1 MSLDTSTLYLVATM
15 VAAMLGA
22 MLLFFGKQENIP
34 ALKWWGTAYLLGAAS
49 VALWTLAS
57 DALGEMLSLALN
69 AVGFVACGMVWN
81 ASRVFHGRKP
91 NLPGLVLGAIAWI
104 AAVMTLAPEASAM
117 RMTIGAGIV
126 AIYAALTAT
135 ELWSERRRT
144 LQKRWPAIVVP
155 VLHGFVLMLP
165 ILLGDLLHPHDDK
178 FSGSI
183 WVTVFSIELV
193 LYAVGTV
200 FVIFMLVSE
209 RAVTA
214 HKTAAS
220 MDPLTGMFNRRG
232 FAEASSRVIEREAN
246 AGRPVTVLIFD
257 IDHFKSIN
265 DRFGH
270 PAGDEILKLF
280 ATVVVNTLRISDLSG
295 RIGGEEF
302 AALLPCSL
310 EEGVIAAERVRE
322 AFANSGIVVEDG
334 PVDTTV
340 SIGVAG
346 GPAGTELEVLLAA
359 ADTALYQAK
368 RSGRNRVEAAEEL
381 PLSLEN
387 WRRKTAGIARQPQS
401 RPVVAEPGLRMVRGA
416 VTSRLPFASISSWLM
431 NTIRNQNAH
440 AALMSLEAAAASARG
455 GFACMFSTS
464 DEYETALITERR
476 AQGRYDRP
484 RSRWPVVMFVGCTL
498 MVAGT
503 VLLLN

>member
-1 MSLDTSTLYLVATM
+1 MLTTLQHNFARWPMSLDTSTLYLVATM
-15 VAAMLGA
+15 VAAMLGT
-22 MLLFFGKQENIP
+22 MLLFFGRQESIP

-49 VALWTLAS
+49 VALWTLAGNT
-57 DALGEMLSLALN
+57 LGPTLSLALN

-91 NLPGLVLGAIAWI
+91 NLPGLVLGALAWI
-104 AAVMTLAPEASAM
+104 AAVTSLAPEASAM

-135 ELWSERRRT
+135 ELWFERRRT

-155 VLHGFVLMLP
+155 ALHGFVLMLP
-165 ILLGDLLHPHDDK
+165 ILLGDLLRPHDEML
-178 FSGSI
+178 SGSI
-183 WVTVFSIELV
+183 WVTVFSVELV

-209 RAVTA
+209 RTVTV
-214 HKTAAS
+214 HRTAAS
-220 MDPLTGMFNRRG
+220 MDPLTGLFNRRG
-232 FAEASSRVIEREAN
+232 FTEATARVIEREAS

-322 AFANSGIVVEDG
+322 AFADSGIVVDEG

-368 RSGRNRVEAAEEL
+368 RTGRNRVEAAEEL
-381 PLSLEN
+381 PLSLER
-387 WRRKTAGIARQPQS
+387 WRRKTA
-401 RPVVAEPGLRMVRGA
+401 
-416 VTSRLPFASISSWLM
+416 
-431 NTIRNQNAH
+431 
-440 AALMSLEAAAASARG
+440 ASAR
-455 GFACMFSTS
+455 
-464 DEYETALITERR
+464 
-476 AQGRYDRP
+476 QRP
-484 RSRWPVVMFVGCTL
+484 QRSGVVSP
-498 MVAGT
+498 A
-503 VLLLN
+503 

>member
-1 MSLDTSTLYLVATM
+1 MSLDTSTLYFIATM
-15 VAAMLGA
+15 IAAMLGV
-22 MLLFFGKQENIP
+22 MLLVFGRNEKIP
-34 ALKWWGTAYLLGAAS
+34 ALKWWGSAYLLGAAS

-57 DALGEMLSLALN
+57 HALGGVLSLALN

-91 NLPGLVLGAIAWI
+91 IWPGLILGAMAWI
-104 AAVMTLAPEASAM
+104 AAVMTLSPAASVM

-126 AIYAALTAT
+126 AVYAALTAT
-135 ELWSERRRT
+135 ELWTERRRSM
-144 LQKRWPAIVVP
+144 QRGWPAMLVP
-155 VLHGFVLMLP
+155 VMHGFVLMLP
-165 ILLGDLLHPHDDK
+165 ILLGNLLQPHDEK
-178 FSGSI
+178 FASSI
-183 WVTVFSIELV
+183 WVTGFSVELV

-209 RAVTA
+209 RAVSA
-214 HKTAAS
+214 HRNAAS

-232 FAEASSRVIEREAN
+232 FSEISSRLIEREAK
-246 AGRPVTVLIFD
+246 AGRPVTALIFD

-270 PAGDEILKLF
+270 PAGDEVLKLF

-310 EEGVIAAERVRE
+310 EEGVLAAERVRE

-359 ADTALYQAK
+359 SDTALYQAK

-387 WRRKTAGIARQPQS
+387 WRRKTAGLSSPARSQP
-401 RPVVAEPGLRMVRGA
+401 VAA
-416 VTSRLPFASISSWLM
+416 
-431 NTIRNQNAH
+431 
-440 AALMSLEAAAASARG
+440 
-455 GFACMFSTS
+455 
-464 DEYETALITERR
+464 
-476 AQGRYDRP
+476 
-484 RSRWPVVMFVGCTL
+484 
-498 MVAGT
+498 
-503 VLLLN
+503 

>member
-1 MSLDTSTLYLVATM
+1 MLLDISTLYLVATM

-22 MLLFFGKQENIP
+22 MLLFFGRQESIP
-34 ALKWWGTAYLLGAAS
+34 ALQWWGTAYLLGALS
-49 VALWTLAS
+49 VALWTLAGA
-57 DALGEMLSLALN
+57 ALGGMILLALH

-104 AAVMTLAPEASAM
+104 AAVMTLAPEASMM
-117 RMTIGAGIV
+117 RMTIGSGIV
-126 AIYAALTAT
+126 AVYAALTAS
-135 ELWSERRRT
+135 ELWTERRRT
-144 LQKRWPAIVVP
+144 LQKRWSAIVVP
-155 VLHGFVLMLP
+155 VLHGLVLMLP
-165 ILLGDLLHPHDDK
+165 ILLGDFLHPKDGA
-178 FSGSI
+178 FASSI
-183 WVTVFSIELV
+183 WVTVFSVELV

-200 FVIFMLVSE
+200 FVIFMLVSD

-232 FAEASSRVIEREAN
+232 FAEATSRVIEREAQ
-246 AGRPVTVLIFD
+246 AGRPVTVMIFD

-280 ATVVVNTLRISDLSG
+280 ATVVINSLRISDLSG
-295 RIGGEEF
+295 RVGGEEF

-310 EEGVIAAERVRE
+310 EEGVIVAERVRE
-322 AFANSGIVVEDG
+322 AFADSGIAVDEG

-368 RSGRNRVEAAEEL
+368 RGGRNRVEVAEEL
-381 PLSLEN
+381 PLSLEQ
-387 WRRKTAGIARQPQS
+387 WRRKTAGLSAPQQ
-401 RPVVAEPGLRMVRGA
+401 VGVA
-416 VTSRLPFASISSWLM
+416 
-431 NTIRNQNAH
+431 
-440 AALMSLEAAAASARG
+440 SLA
-455 GFACMFSTS
+455 
-464 DEYETALITERR
+464 
-476 AQGRYDRP
+476 
-484 RSRWPVVMFVGCTL
+484 
-498 MVAGT
+498 
-503 VLLLN
+503 

>member
-1 MSLDTSTLYLVATM
+1 MLLDTSTLYLVATM

-22 MLLFFGKQENIP
+22 MLLFFGRQENIP
-34 ALKWWGTAYLLGAAS
+34 ALQWWGTAYLLGAAS
-49 VALWTLAS
+49 VALWTLAA
-57 DALGEMLSLALN
+57 DTLGPLLSLALN
-69 AVGFVACGMVWN
+69 AVGFIACGMVWN

-91 NLPGLVLGAIAWI
+91 NLPGLVFGAIAWI
-104 AAVMTLAPEASAM
+104 AAAKLLPADAAAL
-117 RMTIGAGIV
+117 RLTIGAGIV
-126 AIYAALTAT
+126 AAYAALTAT
-135 ELWSERRRT
+135 ELWTERRRT
-144 LQKRWPAIVVP
+144 MQSRWPAIAVP

-165 ILLGDLLHPHDDK
+165 IVLGSLLHPRGET
-178 FSGSI
+178 FSNSI
-183 WVTVFSIELV
+183 WVTVFAIELV

-209 RAVTA
+209 RTVTA
-214 HKTAAS
+214 HKNAAS

-232 FAEASSRVIEREAN
+232 FAEATSRVIEREAN
-246 AGRPVTVLIFD
+246 GGRPVTVMIFD

-280 ATVVVNTLRISDLSG
+280 AAVVVNSLRISDLSG

-310 EEGVIAAERVRE
+310 EEAVIVAERVRE
-322 AFANSGIVVEDG
+322 AFEGSGIVDDTG
-334 PVDTTV
+334 PVATTV

-387 WRRKTAGIARQPQS
+387 WRRKTAGVARP
-401 RPVVAEPGLRMVRGA
+401 PL
-416 VTSRLPFASISSWLM
+416 
-431 NTIRNQNAH
+431 
-440 AALMSLEAAAASARG
+440 AAAP
-455 GFACMFSTS
+455 
-464 DEYETALITERR
+464 
-476 AQGRYDRP
+476 RP
-484 RSRWPVVMFVGCTL
+484 
-498 MVAGT
+498 A
-503 VLLLN
+503 

>member
-1 MSLDTSTLYLVATM
+1 MCIKLGLGGTSMLLDISTLYLVATM
-15 VAAMLGA
+15 MAAMLGG
-22 MLLFFGKQENIP
+22 MLLFFGKQESIP

-49 VALWTLAS
+49 VALWTLAG
-57 DALGEMLSLALN
+57 DALGRLPLLAVN
-69 AVGFVACGMVWN
+69 AAGFVACGMVWN

-91 NLPGLVLGAIAWI
+91 NLPGLVLGAMAWV
-104 AAVMTLAPEASAM
+104 ATAVTLAPEAAEL

-126 AIYAALTAT
+126 AVYAALTAS
-135 ELWSERRRT
+135 ELWTERRRT
-144 LQKRWPAIVVP
+144 LQRRWPAIVVP
-155 VLHGFVLMLP
+155 VLHGLVLMLP
-165 ILLGDLLHPHDDK
+165 ILLGDFLRPQDAA
-178 FSGSI
+178 FNGSI
-183 WVTVFSIELV
+183 WLKVFSVELV

-209 RAVTA
+209 RAVTV

-232 FAEASSRVIEREAN
+232 FSEASARVIEREAN

-280 ATVVVNTLRISDLSG
+280 SAIVINTLRITDLSG

-310 EEGVIAAERVRE
+310 EEGVLAAERVRE
-322 AFANSGIVVEDG
+322 TFAASGIAVDEG

-346 GPAGTELEVLLAA
+346 GPAGTELEVLLAS

-368 RSGRNRVEAAEEL
+368 RGGRNRVEAAEEL
-381 PLSLEN
+381 PLSLEK
-387 WRRKTAGIARQPQS
+387 WRRKTAG
-401 RPVVAEPGLRMVRGA
+401 L
-416 VTSRLPFASISSWLM
+416 SS
-431 NTIRNQNAH
+431 TQ
-440 AALMSLEAAAASARG
+440 RG
-455 GFACMFSTS
+455 GVPNPA
-464 DEYETALITERR
+464 
-476 AQGRYDRP
+476 
-484 RSRWPVVMFVGCTL
+484 
-498 MVAGT
+498 
-503 VLLLN
+503 

>member
-1 MSLDTSTLYLVATM
+1 MSFDTTTLYLVATM

-49 VALWTLAS
+49 VALWTVAGET
-57 DALGEMLSLALN
+57 LGDMLSLALN

-91 NLPGLVLGAIAWI
+91 NLPGLLLGAIAWI
-104 AAVMTLAPEASAM
+104 ATAASLPPDESAL
-117 RMTIGAGIV
+117 RLTIGAGIV
-126 AIYAALTAT
+126 AVYAALTAS
-135 ELWSERRRT
+135 ELWTERRRT
-144 LQKRWPAIVVP
+144 LQKRWPAIAVP

-165 ILLGDLLHPHDDK
+165 ILLGDLLHPHGGM

-183 WVTVFSIELV
+183 WVKVFSIELV

-232 FAEASSRVIEREAN
+232 FAEACSRVIEREAN
-246 AGRPVTVLIFD
+246 AGRPVTVMIFD

-280 ATVVVNTLRISDLSG
+280 SAVVVNNLRLSDLSG

-310 EEGVIAAERVRE
+310 EEGVVAAERVRE
-322 AFANSGIVVEDG
+322 AFESSGIVDEVAG

-381 PLSLEN
+381 PLSLEH
-387 WRRKTAGIARQPQS
+387 WRRKTAGGRPQQKQ
-401 RPVVAEPGLRMVRGA
+401 VV
-416 VTSRLPFASISSWLM
+416 RLA
-431 NTIRNQNAH
+431 
-440 AALMSLEAAAASARG
+440 
-455 GFACMFSTS
+455 
-464 DEYETALITERR
+464 
-476 AQGRYDRP
+476 
-484 RSRWPVVMFVGCTL
+484 
-498 MVAGT
+498 
-503 VLLLN
+503 

>member
-1 MSLDTSTLYLVATM
+1 MSLDITTLYFVATM

-34 ALKWWGTAYLLGAAS
+34 ALNWWGTAYLLGAAS
-49 VALWTLAS
+49 IALWTLAGS
-57 DALGEMLSLALN
+57 TLGAMLSLALN
-69 AVGFVACGMVWN
+69 ALGFVACGMVWN
-81 ASRVFHGRKP
+81 AARVFHGRKP
-91 NLPGLVLGAIAWI
+91 NLPGLLLGAMAWV
-104 AAVMTLAPEASAM
+104 AAVVTLQPEASAI
-117 RMTIGAGIV
+117 RLTIGAGIV
-126 AIYAALTAT
+126 AIYAALTAA
-135 ELWSERRRT
+135 ELWSERRKT
-144 LQKRWPAIVVP
+144 MQKRWPAIAVP

-165 ILLGDLLHPHDDK
+165 ILLGGLLHPHDNA
-178 FSGSI
+178 FAGSV
-183 WVTVFSIELV
+183 WVTVFAIELV

-209 RAVTA
+209 RTVTA

-220 MDPLTGMFNRRG
+220 MDPLTGLFNRRG
-232 FAEASSRVIEREAN
+232 FAEATSRVIEREAN
-246 AGRPVTVLIFD
+246 AGRPVTVMIFD

-280 ATVVVNTLRISDLSG
+280 ATVVVNTLRITDLSG

-310 EEGVIAAERVRE
+310 EEAVIAAERVRE
-322 AFANSGIVVEDG
+322 AFESSGIVDETG

-368 RSGRNRVEAAEEL
+368 RGGRNRVEAAEEL

-387 WRRKTAGIARQPQS
+387 WRRKTAGTARQLPQ
-401 RPVVAEPGLRMVRGA
+401 RTGVA
-416 VTSRLPFASISSWLM
+416 
-431 NTIRNQNAH
+431 
-440 AALMSLEAAAASARG
+440 SLA
-455 GFACMFSTS
+455 
-464 DEYETALITERR
+464 
-476 AQGRYDRP
+476 
-484 RSRWPVVMFVGCTL
+484 
-498 MVAGT
+498 
-503 VLLLN
+503 

>member
-1 MSLDTSTLYLVATM
+1 MSLDISTLYLVATM

-22 MLLFFGKQENIP
+22 MLLFFARQENIP
-34 ALKWWGTAYLLGAAS
+34 ALKWWGTAYLLGACS
-49 VALWTLAS
+49 VALWTVLGN
-57 DALGEMLSLALN
+57 ALGEMFSLALN
-69 AVGFVACGMVWN
+69 AAGFLACGLVWN

-91 NLPGLVLGAIAWI
+91 NLPGLALGAIAWV
-104 AAVMTLAPEASAM
+104 AAVMTLSPEASAM

-126 AIYAALTAT
+126 AVYAALTAT
-135 ELWSERRRT
+135 ELWSERRRA
-144 LQKRWPAIVVP
+144 QQRRWPALAVP
-155 VLHGFVLMLP
+155 VLHGVVLMLP
-165 ILLGDLLHPHDDK
+165 ILLGDLLHPDMGP
-178 FSGSI
+178 GSV
-183 WVTVFSIELV
+183 WVTVFSVELV

-209 RAVTA
+209 RTVTA

-232 FAEASSRVIEREAN
+232 FAEATSRLIEREAH
-246 AGRPVTVLIFD
+246 AGRPVTVMIFD

-280 ATVVVNTLRISDLSG
+280 ATVVVNSLRITDLSG

-322 AFANSGIVVEDG
+322 AFESSGIVDETG

-368 RSGRNRVEAAEEL
+368 RGGRNRVEAAEEL

-387 WRRKTAGIARQPQS
+387 WRRKTAGAARQPTQ
-401 RPVVAEPGLRMVRGA
+401 RPGVA
-416 VTSRLPFASISSWLM
+416 RLA
-431 NTIRNQNAH
+431 
-440 AALMSLEAAAASARG
+440 
-455 GFACMFSTS
+455 
-464 DEYETALITERR
+464 
-476 AQGRYDRP
+476 
-484 RSRWPVVMFVGCTL
+484 
-498 MVAGT
+498 
-503 VLLLN
+503 

>member
-22 MLLFFGKQENIP
+22 MLLLFGKQENIP
-34 ALKWWGTAYLLGAAS
+34 ALKWWGAAYLLGAAS
-49 VALWTLAS
+49 VGLWTLAS
-57 DALGEMLSLALN
+57 GSLGEMPLLALN

-91 NLPGLVLGAIAWI
+91 NLPGLVLGAVAWI
-104 AAVMTLAPEASAM
+104 AAVMTVAPVNSAL
-117 RMTIGAGIV
+117 RMTIGASIV
-126 AIYAALTAT
+126 TVYAALTAS
-135 ELWSERRRT
+135 ELWSERRRS
-144 LQKRWPAIVVP
+144 LQRRWPMILVP
-155 VLHGFVLMLP
+155 VMHGFVLMLP
-165 ILLGDLLHPHDDK
+165 ILLGNLLHPHDGK
-178 FSGSI
+178 FAGSI
-183 WVTVFSIELV
+183 WVTGFSVELV

-200 FVIFMLVSE
+200 FVIFILVSE
-209 RAVTA
+209 RAVTK

-220 MDPLTGMFNRRG
+220 MDPLTSMFNRRG
-232 FAEASSRVIEREAN
+232 FAEACARVIDREAN

-270 PAGDEILKLF
+270 AAGDEILKLF
-280 ATVVVNTLRISDLSG
+280 ATVVINSLRLSDLSG

-310 EEGVIAAERVRE
+310 EEGVVAAERVRE
-322 AFANSGIVVEDG
+322 AFASSGIVVEDG

-387 WRRKTAGIARQPQS
+387 WRRKTAGVPRPPQPNTA
-401 RPVVAEPGLRMVRGA
+401 VA
-416 VTSRLPFASISSWLM
+416 
-431 NTIRNQNAH
+431 
-440 AALMSLEAAAASARG
+440 
-455 GFACMFSTS
+455 
-464 DEYETALITERR
+464 
-476 AQGRYDRP
+476 
-484 RSRWPVVMFVGCTL
+484 TL
-498 MVAGT
+498 A
-503 VLLLN
+503 

>member
-1 MSLDTSTLYLVATM
+1 MLLDTSTLYLVATM
-15 VAAMLGA
+15 MAAMLGA
-22 MLLFFGKQENIP
+22 MLLFFGRQENIP

-49 VALWTLAS
+49 VALWTLAEKL
-57 DALGEMLSLALN
+57 LGGNPFGGMLSLALTSI
-69 AVGFVACGMVWN
+69 GFVACGMVWN
-81 ASRVFHGRKP
+81 ASRVFHGRNP

-104 AAVMTLAPEASAM
+104 AAVMTLAPEASAL

-126 AIYAALTAT
+126 AIYAALTAS
-135 ELWSERRRT
+135 ELWTERRRT
-144 LQKRWPAIVVP
+144 LQKRWPAVVVP
-155 VLHGFVLMLP
+155 VLHGAVLMMP
-165 ILLGDLLHPHDDK
+165 ILLGDFLRPRDVA
-178 FSGSI
+178 FGTSI
-183 WVTVFSIELV
+183 WVTIFSIELV

-200 FVIFMLVSE
+200 FVIFMLVSD

-232 FAEASSRVIEREAN
+232 FSEATARVIEREAH

-280 ATVVVNTLRISDLSG
+280 STIVINSLRISDLSG

-310 EEGVIAAERVRE
+310 EEGVLAAERVRE
-322 AFANSGIVVEDG
+322 AFADSGIVVDDG

-368 RSGRNRVEAAEEL
+368 RGGRNRVEAAEEL
-381 PLSLEN
+381 PLSLEH
-387 WRRKTAGIARQPQS
+387 WRRKTAGLASKAP
-401 RPVVAEPGLRMVRGA
+401 RPGV
-416 VTSRLPFASISSWLM
+416 
-431 NTIRNQNAH
+431 
-440 AALMSLEAAAASARG
+440 SLA
-455 GFACMFSTS
+455 
-464 DEYETALITERR
+464 
-476 AQGRYDRP
+476 
-484 RSRWPVVMFVGCTL
+484 
-498 MVAGT
+498 
-503 VLLLN
+503 

>member
-1 MSLDTSTLYLVATM
+1 MSLDTSTLYFIATM
-15 VAAMLGA
+15 IAAMLGV
-22 MLLFFGKQENIP
+22 MLLVFGKNENIP

-49 VALWTLAS
+49 VALWSLAS
-57 DALGEMLSLALN
+57 NMLGEAVSLALN

-91 NLPGLVLGAIAWI
+91 NLLGLVLGAIAWI
-104 AAVMTLAPEASAM
+104 AVVMTLPPAASMM

-126 AIYAALTAT
+126 AVYAALTAT
-135 ELWSERRRT
+135 ELWTERRRA
-144 LQKRWPAIVVP
+144 LQRRWPTMMVP
-155 VLHGFVLMLP
+155 VMHGFVLMLP
-165 ILLGDLLHPHDDK
+165 ILLGNLLHPHDVR
-178 FSGSI
+178 FAGSI
-183 WVTVFSIELV
+183 WVTGFSVELV

-200 FVIFMLVSE
+200 FVIFMMVSE
-209 RAVTA
+209 RAVIA
-214 HKTAAS
+214 HKNAAS

-232 FAEASSRVIEREAN
+232 FSEISSRLIEREAN
-246 AGRPVTVLIFD
+246 AGRPMTAMIFD

-270 PAGDEILKLF
+270 PAGDEVLKLF

-302 AALLPCSL
+302 AALLPCPL
-310 EEGVIAAERVRE
+310 EEGVVAAERVRE

-387 WRRKTAGIARQPQS
+387 WRRKTAGLSLPARAE
-401 RPVVAEPGLRMVRGA
+401 PVVA
-416 VTSRLPFASISSWLM
+416 
-431 NTIRNQNAH
+431 
-440 AALMSLEAAAASARG
+440 
-455 GFACMFSTS
+455 
-464 DEYETALITERR
+464 
-476 AQGRYDRP
+476 
-484 RSRWPVVMFVGCTL
+484 
-498 MVAGT
+498 
-503 VLLLN
+503 

>member
-22 MLLFFGKQENIP
+22 MLLFFGRQENIP

-49 VALWTLAS
+49 VALETLTGVTFGA
-57 DALGEMLSLALN
+57 MLSLALN

-104 AAVMTLAPEASAM
+104 AAVMTLPPDASAL
-117 RMTIGAGIV
+117 RMTIGAAIV
-126 AIYAALTAT
+126 AVYAALTAT
-135 ELWSERRRT
+135 ELWFERRRT
-144 LQKRWPAIVVP
+144 LQRRWPAIAVP

-165 ILLGDLLHPHDDK
+165 ILLGDLLHPRG
-178 FSGSI
+178 SGFGSSI

-209 RAVTA
+209 RTVTA
-214 HKTAAS
+214 HKNAAS

-232 FAEASSRVIEREAN
+232 FAEATSRVIEREAN
-246 AGRPVTVLIFD
+246 AGRPATVLIFD

-280 ATVVVNTLRISDLSG
+280 SAIVVNTLRITDLSG

-322 AFANSGIVVEDG
+322 AFERSGIVDESG

-368 RSGRNRVEAAEEL
+368 RGGRNRVEAAEEL
-381 PLSLEN
+381 PLSLEK
-387 WRRKTAGIARQPQS
+387 WRRKSAGIARHPQRQS
-401 RPVVAEPGLRMVRGA
+401 GIPGVA
-416 VTSRLPFASISSWLM
+416 
-431 NTIRNQNAH
+431 
-440 AALMSLEAAAASARG
+440 
-455 GFACMFSTS
+455 
-464 DEYETALITERR
+464 
-476 AQGRYDRP
+476 
-484 RSRWPVVMFVGCTL
+484 
-498 MVAGT
+498 
-503 VLLLN
+503 